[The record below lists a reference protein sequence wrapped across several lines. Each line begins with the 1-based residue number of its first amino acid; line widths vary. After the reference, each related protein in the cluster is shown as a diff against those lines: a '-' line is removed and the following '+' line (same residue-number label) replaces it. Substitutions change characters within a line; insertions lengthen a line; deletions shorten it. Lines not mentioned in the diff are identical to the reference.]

1 MHDFAGSA
9 EKISTNTPI
18 APPRSGLPRRSLPW
32 ALLGAAAL
40 PAVPT
45 VAEQGFADYEVVTW
59 QGILAPAGTPA
70 PVVARL
76 NALLLDALRRPDLD
90 AGLVA
95 QGFETRGGT
104 PDDFAGLIRAEA
116 ARGPGIVRLAQ
127 ATLD

>member
-1 MHDFAGSA
+1 MHDFARSA

-18 APPRSGLPRRSLPW
+18 APRLGLPRRSLPW

-45 VAEQGFADYEVVTW
+45 VAEQGFAVYEVVTW

-76 NALLLDALRRPDLD
+76 NAVLLD

-116 ARGPGIVRLAQ
+116 ARWPGVVRLAQ